1 MSNLPKDD
9 AGPMI
14 AWQSFLP
21 LPDSVRHEED
31 LQGALRGDITL
42 FAEAQDKAAAWM
54 DRRRVAFEAGLKA
67 FSDMAACKDPAA
79 AAAIYGGWLSG
90 SLNLI
95 AADLSDAH
103 DFALKAAAVGQQTV
117 RAIG

>member
-1 MSNLPKDD
+1 MNNLPKDD

-14 AWQSFLP
+14 AWQPFLP

-31 LQGALRGDITL
+31 LQGALRGDLAL

-54 DRRRVAFEAGLKA
+54 DRRRVAFETGLKA
-67 FSDMAACKDPAA
+67 FSEMAACKDPAA
-79 AAAIYGGWLSG
+79 AAAIYGSWLFG

-95 AADLSDAH
+95 TADLSDAQ
-103 DFALKAAAVGQQTV
+103 DFALKAAAVCQQTV
-117 RAIG
+117 RTIA